1 MLMENEKE
9 FTPEESI
16 SLIRDMISKT
26 KDSVADDSFYFLLWG
41 WLVFSCCIGA
51 FVLKV
56 LLHYPHHYYVWW
68 LIPLGGVAS
77 WIYGSRQAKKQ
88 RVKSFVEESLDH
100 LWIAVGLAFF
110 ALVIINIISGT
121 SWQTAFTYYILLYA
135 IGTFVTGRL
144 LRFKPLVYGSLV
156 NFVLAVLSIRYSYD
170 YQLLI
175 CATAL
180 LFSYIIPGHLLR
192 LRYQKQKHNY
202 A

>member
-1 MLMENEKE
+1 M
-9 FTPEESI
+9 
-16 SLIRDMISKT
+16 
-26 KDSVADDSFYFLLWG
+26 
-41 WLVFSCCIGA
+41 
-51 FVLKV
+51 
-56 LLHYPHHYYVWW
+56 
-68 LIPLGGVAS
+68 
-77 WIYGSRQAKKQ
+77 
-88 RVKSFVEESLDH
+88 EESLDH